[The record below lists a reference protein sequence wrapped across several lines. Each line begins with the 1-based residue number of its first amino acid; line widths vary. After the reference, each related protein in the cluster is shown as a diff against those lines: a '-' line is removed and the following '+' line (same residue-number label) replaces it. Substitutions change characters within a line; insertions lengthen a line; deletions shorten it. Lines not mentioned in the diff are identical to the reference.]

1 MSVYEIAA
9 VTTVALPPEHIWA
22 VLDDFSGW
30 PAWMPAMENLSIELL
45 SSGAPRPGYQFRIRG
60 NLVHADLEVT
70 DYGPLERVTRF
81 KLSFP
86 PITGDN
92 SCRLIPLDQ
101 GRYRLERIDHIVL
114 PGAFIDFLN
123 ATQRKRFEKLAAEF
137 LTALTYTAHQRY
149 EDATLQTRE
158 AH

>member
-9 VTTVALPPEHIWA
+9 ITTVALPPEYLWV
-22 VLDDFSGW
+22 VLDDFAGW
-30 PAWMPAMENLSIELL
+30 PDWMPAMENLRVELL
-45 SSGAPRPGYQFRIRG
+45 SAGAPRPGYKFRIRAKV
-60 NLVHADLEVT
+60 VHADLEVT
-70 DYGPLERVTRF
+70 SYGPLERVTRF

-92 SCRLIPLDQ
+92 SCRLVPLAD

-123 ATQRKRFEKLAAEF
+123 ATQRKRFETLAAEF
-137 LTALTYTAHQRY
+137 LTALKRTAEQRY
-149 EDATLQTRE
+149 EHATLQTRE
-158 AH
+158 AY